1 MAKWKVGK
9 NCENYVRR
17 LQDLQMNSEAVL
29 GRAVYEG
36 AKVIT
41 DAVAANIDA
50 LPVDNAPGKL
60 NQRRSGPTKAQKAG
74 LKAGL
79 GISHMRNQN
88 GYLNVKVG
96 MDGYNTIKTK
106 KYPKGQPN
114 ALIARV
120 IESGNTWMAKHPF
133 IGKAVNSKKALAE
146 AAMAAELDEQIKR
159 KMEG

>member
-1 MAKWKVGK
+1 MAKWKVGSG
-9 NCENYVRR
+9 CDNYIRR
-17 LQDLQMNSEAVL
+17 LQDLQLNTETTL

-50 LPVDNAPGKL
+50 LPVGTWKA
-60 NQRRSGPTKAQKAG
+60 NQRQNGPTKAQKQG

-79 GISHMRNQN
+79 GISRMRND
-88 GYLNVKVG
+88 GGFVNVKIG
-96 MDGYNTIKTK
+96 MDGYNAVKTK

-114 ALIARV
+114 AMIARTV
-120 IESGNTWMAKHPF
+120 ENGGTWMAKHPF
-133 IGKAVNSKKALAE
+133 ISRAVNSKRATAE